1 MFRHRWNALPRLIR
15 FMLVH
20 FCDGMVMG
28 WAFGLALIW
37 FDVGGVGALL
47 AEVDRGPVTAM
58 FFFHGGLLFG
68 TLVMSVAL
76 MTMGDGPD

>member
-1 MFRHRWNALPRLIR
+1 
-15 FMLVH
+15 
-20 FCDGMVMG
+20 
-28 WAFGLALIW
+28 
-37 FDVGGVGALL
+37 
-47 AEVDRGPVTAM
+47 VTAM